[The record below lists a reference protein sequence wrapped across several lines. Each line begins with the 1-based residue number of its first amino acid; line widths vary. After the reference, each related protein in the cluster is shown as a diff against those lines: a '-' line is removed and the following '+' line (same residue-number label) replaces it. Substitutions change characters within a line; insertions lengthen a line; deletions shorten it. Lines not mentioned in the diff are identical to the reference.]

1 MDDVVAK
8 AGSPSSLVAFYD
20 AFTLT
25 RSGYVSIVM
34 EYCSGGSLQDL
45 IGRQGRLKETS
56 IASIA
61 LDMAQGLHYMH
72 SLNMLHRDIKPAN
85 ILLDSEVNS

>member
-1 MDDVVAK
+1 MNA
-8 AGSPSSLVAFYD
+8 SSFLALCF
-20 AFTLT
+20 
-25 RSGYVSIVM
+25 
-34 EYCSGGSLQDL
+34 QDL
-45 IGRQGRLKETS
+45 ITREGPLKEAP

-85 ILLDSEVNS
+85 ILLDREVRM

>member
-1 MDDVVAK
+1 MYRFV
-8 AGSPSSLVAFYD
+8 
-20 AFTLT
+20 
-25 RSGYVSIVM
+25 I
-34 EYCSGGSLQDL
+34 QDL
-45 IGRQGRLKETS
+45 INRQGNLEEAS

-85 ILLDSEVNS
+85 ILLDREVTRCTAAAVAAVAHEQQ